1 MIPHLNQQIIKTRQ
15 NEKNPDDWGLTR
27 PFNLPRDRA
36 SKRRGRNADA
46 YLNSKLDVYENGMNT
61 AAECGIMDRRVKQ
74 DYLKS

>member
-1 MIPHLNQQIIKTRQ
+1 MIPHLNQQIIKTKR
-15 NEKNPDDWGLTR
+15 KKTDDWGSTR

-61 AAECGIMDRRVKQ
+61 AAECGIMDRRVK
-74 DYLKS
+74 